1 MSVIHADT
9 TKVKGKTIAWTLL
22 GKTLVSPIIRTEKI
36 KVGGLRDYEEERY
49 VIKLDMEFA
58 GTIYKDIL
66 FTIDDR
72 ENRTPILLDRDT
84 MNKLNVMVSPR
95 RKYVMTTHYELDK

>member
-1 MSVIHADT
+1 MWFQRDCNNKPFGEIVAKFDTGNSGMSVIHADT

-22 GKTLVSPIIRTEKI
+22 GKTLVSQIIRTEKI

-72 ENRTPILLDRDT
+72 ENRTL
-84 MNKLNVMVSPR
+84 
-95 RKYVMTTHYELDK
+95 YY